1 MACCLRLVL
10 TVQVWKIDPQPT
22 LITALDLPERAYAMD
37 VIGPLIIVAT
47 AERKIIAFQCNEA
60 NGTAQ
65 MVVDQPS
72 PLKYQTRAL
81 AALPAGDGFALGGSE
96 GRVAVHYF
104 HDPPDPKDGK
114 VKKFAFRCHRRANA
128 DLSLIH
134 I

>member
-1 MACCLRLVL
+1 MACRLRLVL

-65 MVVDQPS
+65 MVCLLYTSPS
-72 PLKYQTRAL
+72 PR
-81 AALPAGDGFALGGSE
+81 DS
-96 GRVAVHYF
+96 
-104 HDPPDPKDGK
+104 
-114 VKKFAFRCHRRANA
+114 
-128 DLSLIH
+128 
-134 I
+134 